1 MKLKARESRNW
12 KRKTVLRTTVQT
24 QTEILETPMPTPRA
38 RGNGHRPHNLQLL
51 LASLQNG
58 AQSLREG
65 AAIAFTSAS
74 LGEGVSHVTQLF
86 AVELARSTGRRTLM
100 VSAERMASLG
110 VEDYLQMPW
119 NCNPTN
125 IENLWM
131 LPAKKAGR
139 KKGGTMADDE
149 DVRALPKRAYLMRIA
164 KQDEEIDTGLNSVD
178 ALRVS
183 FDNILIDCRSLKT
196 SSEAAVLGSSVD
208 GVAVVVAAGQ
218 TRRDEI
224 LNAQRTIERAG
235 GNFLGFVLNKR
246 RYPVPEWLYRRL

>member
-1 MKLKARESRNW
+1 
-12 KRKTVLRTTVQT
+12 VQT
-24 QTEILETPMPTPRA
+24 QTEIIETRMPAA
-38 RGNGHRPHNLQLL
+38 RKRGERPHNLQLL

-74 LGEGVSHVTQLF
+74 VGEGVSHVTQLF
-86 AVELARSTGRRTLM
+86 AVELARYSGRRTLI
-100 VSAERMASLG
+100 VSAERLASLG

-119 NCNPTN
+119 NCHPTN

-131 LPAKKAGR
+131 LPTAKKATR
-139 KKGGTMADDE
+139 KNGVTAAADD
-149 DVRALPKRAYLMRIA
+149 DQALPRRSYLMRIG
-164 KQDEEIDTGLNSVD
+164 KQGEEIDTGLNSVD

-183 FDNILIDCRSLKT
+183 FDNILIDCRSLRL

-224 LNAQRTIERAG
+224 LNTQRTIEQAG
-235 GNFLGFVLNKR
+235 GKFLGFVLNKR
-246 RYPVPEWLYRRL
+246 RFPVPEWLYRRL